1 MLTVFVYEWASS
13 SNVTTKKK
21 RCMNWAHCHLQCRVD
36 IVWFILRIFWF
47 LYFVCLFELGLNKEG
62 KCWLH
67 LFMGTWAS
75 SSNVTTK
82 KDLWLEPIFTCCA
95 ELTGYEASQTFF
107 FISSLIMF
115 VWSEVKL
122 QFCWHLP
129 LILRQKD
136 AWVESIFTCSSELTE
151 YEAFLQLFGS
161 SLGCIL
167 YICFLEL

>member
-1 MLTVFVYEWASS
+1 
-13 SNVTTKKK
+13 
-21 RCMNWAHCHLQCRVD
+21 MNWAHCHLQCRVD

-129 LILRQKD
+129 LILRQKR
-136 AWVESIFTCSSELTE
+136 SIFTCSSELTE
-151 YEAFLQLFGS
+151 YEAFLQGPPSGFDTKYLALGDRNMQVRFGLKVDWES
-161 SLGCIL
+161 WIGGIWLITLWFG
-167 YICFLEL
+167 